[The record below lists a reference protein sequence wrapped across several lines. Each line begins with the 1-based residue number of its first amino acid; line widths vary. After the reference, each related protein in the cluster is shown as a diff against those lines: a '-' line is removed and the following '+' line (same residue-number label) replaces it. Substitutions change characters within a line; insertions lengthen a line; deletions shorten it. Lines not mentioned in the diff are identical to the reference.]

1 MDRGRDFN
9 KTRTGLPLH
18 DDAIVVRRAAHLR
31 FVLGRTQTHKDRSRR
46 IRGCAIYDQILRDR
60 AIFGRRFV
68 ALKFLSL
75 ETGQLPYP
83 LLRPP
88 TEPGTYITQFS
99 ARHVSLGM
107 ARSGSFQR
115 DANSI
120 QFNSVQEKSFQ
131 PHLNVCDVSD
141 TLMPKFARYCTLYPL
156 LNPLHIFVHSHFTF
170 LNVCVSWVRCTA
182 QVADAS
188 A

>member
-1 MDRGRDFN
+1 MDGTSAISTRAGLRLRDRHHQ
-9 KTRTGLPLH
+9 KQSHTITSCCH
-18 DDAIVVRRAAHLR
+18 QWTEDAISTKQELVCHFMMTLLLVGGPRAHLR

-46 IRGCAIYDQILRDR
+46 ILGCAIYDQILRDR

-120 QFNSVQEKSFQ
+120 QFNSIQFRRNLS
-131 PHLNVCDVSD
+131 N
-141 TLMPKFARYCTLYPL
+141 
-156 LNPLHIFVHSHFTF
+156 HI
-170 LNVCVSWVRCTA
+170 
-182 QVADAS
+182 
-188 A
+188 